1 MMRRLK
7 NSCLKSLLAALDL
20 PRARA
25 HLLSGGGLSPEQREL
40 LQRVSLRI
48 HSHDGMYVPFRGEHY
63 LRVGLSALTCIEQA
77 LRASAAHR
85 RNGAVQT
92 VLDLPCGHGRV
103 LRFLR
108 QRFPDARIVA
118 METDA
123 SGLEFCARRLGASPS
138 PSRADFGALSLP
150 DRFDLIWCGSLI
162 THLNEAT
169 TVSLLRFFF
178 GHLREGGVCVFT
190 THGAF
195 AAELVRTGAAT
206 YGLASGARQALLA
219 QHADSGLGFAAYA
232 GERDYGVSLA
242 SGDRV
247 RALAA
252 AAGDWRETLFLER
265 GWDNHQDV
273 YAFCRTAEPA
283 AQR

>member
-7 NSCLKSLLAALDL
+7 NSFLKTAVAALDL

-25 HLLSGGGLSPEQREL
+25 RLLADNALSPARRHI

-48 HSHDGMYVPFRGEHY
+48 HACDGMYVPFRGEHY

-77 LRASAAHR
+77 LQASAAHR
-85 RNGAVQT
+85 GNAAVQSL
-92 VLDLPCGHGRV
+92 LDLPCGHGRV

-108 QRFPDARIVA
+108 QRLPDARVVV

-123 SGLEFCARRLGASPS
+123 SGLAFCARSFGAVPV
-138 PSRADFGALSLP
+138 PSRADFDSLSLA
-150 DRFDLIWCGSLI
+150 DRFDLIWCGSLL
-162 THLNEAT
+162 THLPEAAT
-169 TVSLLRFFF
+169 LSLLRFLFR
-178 GHLREGGVCVFT
+178 HLRDSGVCVFT

-195 AAELVRTGAAT
+195 AAELLRTGGAT
-206 YGLASGARQALLA
+206 YGLSPAAQRALVTQYEASGF
-219 QHADSGLGFAAYA
+219 GFAAYE
-232 GERDYGVSLA
+232 GERDYGVSLT
-242 SGDRV
+242 SPDRV

-252 AAGDWRETLFLER
+252 DAGAWREALFLQR

-273 YAFCRTAEPA
+273 FAFCGGG
-283 AQR
+283 